1 MVAGVSILNDLER
14 QLKEWRETRNRD
26 REAEAPATA
35 RVLAANERRTVRVN
49 GQEVLVISRAK
60 KPD

>member
-1 MVAGVSILNDLER
+1 MLNDLEK

-26 REAEAPATA
+26 REVLPAA
-35 RVLAANERRTVRVN
+35 VVRALASNERRTVRVN

-60 KPD
+60 KSGN

>member
-1 MVAGVSILNDLER
+1 MLNDLEK

-26 REAEAPATA
+26 REVPQQAVA

-49 GQEVLVISRAK
+49 GQEVLVISRSK
-60 KPD
+60 KPGE